1 MRQFL
6 AALRERQQ
14 SWILFTFLQRPRDL
28 RDALSKFTVIAAVVA
43 AAVIPVFIGRGGGDL
58 TAGASAAFDADLAE
72 LAELREELDAAED
85 EGGDTSELE
94 QRIAEL
100 ESATTLG
107 YLPRDGD
114 AAQLGGLIP
123 DFRLLD
129 LNGEPLRLSDIDG
142 PIILNFWASWCQ
154 PCIEEMPDFELVHQE
169 LGDRI
174 TLVGVNDGESLETA
188 RQFADI
194 EIGVSYVILIDPTK
208 QLTDGP
214 YLLVGRPTTY
224 YIDETGEVRDI
235 RVGFHTLEEMRSLAG
250 ALIDEDLSEGT
261 ESAEEPGD
269 YADAA
274 LNVLESA
281 RANYAVGADL
291 IERWQEDASVFSDP
305 GWQRSMSANVT
316 TWEDLIDQ
324 FEALEPPEDRA
335 ALHAAVA
342 NGLTAVHVA
351 GQLIADA
358 IEGPNEALLSTAS
371 GLFQNGREQFD
382 AAADDLEDVLSGR

>member
-14 SWILFTFLQRPRDL
+14 SWILFTFLQRPRDV
-28 RDALSKFTVIAAVVA
+28 RDAISKFLVIAAVVA
-43 AAVIPVFIGRGGGDL
+43 AAVTPVFIGRGGGDL
-58 TAGASAAFDADLAE
+58 TAGAGAAFNARLAE
-72 LAELREELDAAED
+72 LAELREERDAAED
-85 EGGDTSELE
+85 AGRDVSELE

-100 ESATTLG
+100 ESETTLG

-114 AAQLGGLIP
+114 AAQPGGLIP

-129 LNGEPLRLSDIDG
+129 LDGEPVRLSEIEG

-154 PCIEEMPDFELVHQE
+154 PCVEEMPDFEIVHQE

-174 TLVGVNDGESLETA
+174 TLIGVNDGESLATA

-224 YIDETGEVRDI
+224 YIDATGEIREI

-250 ALIDEDLSEGT
+250 ALLDEDLSE
-261 ESAEEPGD
+261 SAEPAEASGD
-269 YADAA
+269 YADSA
-274 LNVLESA
+274 LNLLDSA

-291 IERWQEDASVFSDP
+291 LERWQSDASVFSDP
-305 GWQRSMSANVT
+305 GWQRSMSANVR
-316 TWEDLIDQ
+316 TWADLVDQ
-324 FEALEPPEDRA
+324 FEALAPPEDRA
-335 ALHAAVA
+335 ALHEAVK

-351 GQLIADA
+351 GQLVADA